1 MPSSHAASYQEAQ
14 LSRSSRDRL
23 SSSYPGFRQTHR
35 ACKGSERQEAMQD
48 GWAQRLRRELTE
60 EWQAAADARPMPH
73 NSARYTDTAWTLLP
87 KTELWGLWTSLALER
102 PSCLI
107 PVLHT
112 GWCGGKRS
120 AGAWESYHRI
130 LISHNQQQGQAFH

>member
-1 MPSSHAASYQEAQ
+1 MDGHSGCRENSRKSGRQ
-14 LSRSSRDRL
+14 LRMRGPCHTTAHGTPTQPGP
-23 SSSYPGFRQTHR
+23 SYP
-35 ACKGSERQEAMQD
+35 KLS
-48 GWAQRLRRELTE
+48 
-60 EWQAAADARPMPH
+60 
-73 NSARYTDTAWTLLP
+73 
-87 KTELWGLWTSLALER
+87 WGLWTSLALER